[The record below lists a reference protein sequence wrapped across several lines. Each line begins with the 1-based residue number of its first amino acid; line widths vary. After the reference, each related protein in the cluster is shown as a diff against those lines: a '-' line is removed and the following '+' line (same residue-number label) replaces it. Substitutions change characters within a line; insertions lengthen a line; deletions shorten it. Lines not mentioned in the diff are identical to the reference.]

1 MDVDGAAKPS
11 AKASTK
17 KSNKDKSQSR
27 KQLRR
32 RPQNRMTFPAS
43 KGKGA
48 LKPFTGGRVNK
59 RR

>member
-1 MDVDGAAKPS
+1 MDVDGAAKPKPK
-11 AKASTK
+11 KA
-17 KSNKDKSQSR
+17 NKDNSQSR

-32 RPQNRMTFPAS
+32 RPQNKITFPAS

-48 LKPFTGGRVNK
+48 LKPFTSGRVNK